1 MIMKRI
7 STFLAAALIAP
18 VAAMACTGLIAGRN
32 ATVDGSVMITYSAD
46 SHSLFGSLTS
56 TPAGDWAEGAMR
68 EIVDWDSGKPLGAI
82 PQIPHTYSVVGNM
95 NEYSLA
101 ITESTWGGRPELV
114 DTTGIIDYGTLIQL
128 GLERARTAR
137 EAIKVMTDLVA
148 EYGYYSSGESF
159 SIADK
164 NEAWVLELIGKGP
177 GRKGAVWVAIRIPD
191 DCISGHANQ
200 ARIHKFP
207 LNDKE
212 NCIYSEDVIS
222 FAREMGYFKG
232 KDKDFSFSSAYAPL
246 DFGALRGCDAR
257 VWSFFNRFNSK
268 MAKYLPYLNGEGG
281 EVLPLYVRPDRKLT
295 VRDMKDAMRDHFD
308 GTPFDMHHDVGG
320 GPFGSPYRY
329 RPMYFEVDGKE
340 YLNERAIATQQTAF
354 TLVAQIRPNLP
365 DELSGIQWFGVDDAN
380 TAVYVPMYG
389 SISRV
394 PNCFSPENGDL
405 YNFSWTS
412 AFWVHNWVANM
423 AYNRY
428 NPMIGDIREVQK
440 DLEDQF
446 EGEVAFV
453 DSLAITLYNVNKQS
467 AIALLTTYC
476 CNSAEYSTTTW
487 KTLGEFLMV
496 KFLDGNVK
504 SQNPDGSFVTN
515 EYGMPDKVQFPGY
528 SKEYY
533 EEIART
539 TGSRLLTKEL
549 KK

>member
-1 MIMKRI
+1 MIMKRFSSI
-7 STFLAAALIAP
+7 LAAALVAP
-18 VAAMACTGLIAGRN
+18 IAAMACTGLIAGRN

-46 SHSLFGSLTS
+46 SHYLYGSLTS
-56 TPAGDWAEGAMR
+56 SPAADWAEGAVR
-68 EIVDWDSGKPLGAI
+68 EIVDWDSGKPLGTIA
-82 PQIPHTYSVVGNM
+82 QVPHTYGVLGNM
-95 NEYSLA
+95 NEYGLA

-114 DTTGIIDYGTLIQL
+114 DTLGIIDYGTLIQL

-137 EAIKVMTDLVA
+137 EALKVMTDLVA

-212 NCIYSEDVIS
+212 NCIYSPDVIS

-268 MAKYLPYLNGEGG
+268 MGKYMQYLETGKG
-281 EVLPLYVRPDRKLT
+281 EVMPLYIRPDRKVTL
-295 VRDMKDAMRDHFD
+295 RDMKDAMRDHFD
-308 GTPFDMHHDVGG
+308 GTPYDMHNDVGG

-329 RPMYFEVDGKE
+329 RPMYFDVDGKK

-365 DELSGIQWFGVDDAN
+365 DEISGILWFGVDDAN
-380 TAVYVPMYG
+380 TAVYVPMY
-389 SISRV
+389 SSSNAV
-394 PNCFSPENGDL
+394 PNCFSPANGDL

-412 AFWVHNWVANM
+412 AFWIHNWVANM

-428 NPMIGDIREVQK
+428 NPMIGDIRKVQNE
-440 DLEDQF
+440 LEDRF
-446 EGEVAFV
+446 EAEVATV
-453 DSLAITLYNVNKQS
+453 DALAITLYDKNQAD
-467 AIALLTTYC
+467 AINLLTKYSC
-476 CNSAEYSTTTW
+476 DAAEYSTTTW
-487 KTLGEFLMV
+487 KELGEFLMV
-496 KFLDGNVK
+496 KFLDGNLK

-515 EYGMPDKVQFPGY
+515 EYGLPDQIQFPGY
-528 SKEYY
+528 DEEYY
-533 EEIART
+533 KNIVRQ
-539 TGSRLLTKEL
+539 TGDRLLYKEL
-549 KK
+549 DQ